1 MAQSRQAI
9 KNRIRSVESTS
20 KITRVMQL
28 IASTEL
34 TKQRRLMDNNKEYAI
49 AFEQLLDFALKN
61 NESDSVYLNENEG
74 KPAFLIVFTSD
85 MGMCGSYNA
94 NVFRILKDKIHENDH
109 VVMIGFKGCSWARA
123 RDISIETELMNLNN
137 DIAYQEFSSV
147 LEKALRLFEQGEI
160 SRIQVM
166 YTHYKNTLTF
176 QPIMETI
183 VPVTLREDDQEIG
196 TNAITDYEPQESELL
211 AIIVPMAIKSI
222 VYTRYLESKTSEQA
236 SRRMAMEA
244 ATDNADELKEE
255 LLLAYNQARQAAIT
269 NEIIDIVG
277 GANALT

>member
-34 TKQRRLMDNNKEYAI
+34 TKQRRLMDNNREYAI
-49 AFEQLLDFALKN
+49 AFEQLLNFALKN

-94 NVFRILKDKIHENDH
+94 NLFRVLKDEIRENDH
-109 VVMIGFKGCSWARA
+109 IVMIGFKGCAWARA
-123 RDISIETELMNLNN
+123 RDIKVETELMDLNN
-137 DIAYQEFSSV
+137 DIAYQELASV

-176 QPIMETI
+176 QPIMETV
-183 VPVTLREDDQEIG
+183 VPVTLREENQEIG
-196 TNAITDYEPQESELL
+196 TNAITDFEPQESELL

>member
-34 TKQRRLMDNNKEYAI
+34 TKQRRLMDNNREYAI
-49 AFEQLLDFALKN
+49 AFEQLLNFALKN

-94 NVFRILKDKIHENDH
+94 NLFRVLKDEIRENDH
-109 VVMIGFKGCSWARA
+109 IVMIGFKGCAWARA
-123 RDISIETELMNLNN
+123 RDIKVETELMDLNN
-137 DIAYQEFSSV
+137 DIAYQELAAV

-176 QPIMETI
+176 QPIMETV
-183 VPVTLREDDQEIG
+183 VPVTLREENQEIG
-196 TNAITDYEPQESELL
+196 TNAITDFEPQESELL